1 MKGLKKKRMN
11 LGKRTGKSI
20 NDSDEREN
28 SMNRVIQ
35 IKVEM
40 KQLETQL
47 EQLKRELDIFRENCN
62 HEFVKNDYSQQ
73 CTNCYLIES
82 LQW

>member
-11 LGKRTGKSI
+11 LGKRTEKSI

-47 EQLKRELDIFRENCN
+47 EQLK
-62 HEFVKNDYSQQ
+62 
-73 CTNCYLIES
+73 ES
-82 LQW
+82 

>member
-1 MKGLKKKRMN
+1 MN
-11 LGKRTGKSI
+11 LETQTEKSI
-20 NDSDEREN
+20 NNVDEKEN

-40 KQLETQL
+40 KQLENQL
-47 EQLKRELDIFRENCN
+47 DQLKKELSIFRENCN
-62 HEFVKNDYSQQ
+62 HEFVKNDYIQE
-73 CTNCYLIES
+73 CAKCHLIES

>member
-1 MKGLKKKRMN
+1 MEKF
-11 LGKRTGKSI
+11 I
-20 NDSDEREN
+20 NDFDEREN

-47 EQLKRELDIFRENCN
+47 EQLKKELNIFRDNCN
-62 HEFVKNDYSQQ
+62 HEFVQNDYSQR
-73 CTNCYLIES
+73 CTKCHLTES

>member
-11 LGKRTGKSI
+11 SGKRTGKSI

-40 KQLETQL
+40 KQLENQL

-62 HEFVKNDYSQQ
+62 HEFVNDDYSQR
-73 CTNCYLIES
+73 CTKCHLIES

>member
-1 MKGLKKKRMN
+1 
-11 LGKRTGKSI
+11 
-20 NDSDEREN
+20 
-28 SMNRVIQ
+28 MNRVIQ

-40 KQLETQL
+40 KQLEAQL
-47 EQLKRELDIFRENCN
+47 EQLKRELNIFRENCN

-73 CTNCYLIES
+73 CTKCYLIES

>member
-1 MKGLKKKRMN
+1 
-11 LGKRTGKSI
+11 
-20 NDSDEREN
+20 
-28 SMNRVIQ
+28 MNRVIQ

-47 EQLKRELDIFRENCN
+47 EQLKRELNIFRENCN
-62 HEFVKNDYSQQ
+62 HEFVMNDYSQQ
-73 CTNCYLIES
+73 CTKCYLIES

>member
-1 MKGLKKKRMN
+1 
-11 LGKRTGKSI
+11 
-20 NDSDEREN
+20 
-28 SMNRVIQ
+28 MNRVIQ

-47 EQLKRELDIFRENCN
+47 EQLKRELNIFRENCK
-62 HEFVKNDYSQQ
+62 HEFVMNDYSQQ
-73 CTNCYLIES
+73 CTKCYLIES